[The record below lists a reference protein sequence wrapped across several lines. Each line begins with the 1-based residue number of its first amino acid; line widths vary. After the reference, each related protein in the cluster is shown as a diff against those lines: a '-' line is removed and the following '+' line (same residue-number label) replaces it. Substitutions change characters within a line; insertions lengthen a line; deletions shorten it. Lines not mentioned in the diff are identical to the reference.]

1 MKIAI
6 TNATTWPWV
15 RRGAERFINEF
26 ARFLAGRGHDVTII
40 STKPGAGETHV
51 QNGYRT
57 ICHRRLW
64 HPVMG
69 KAGLLEFHMFFF
81 TVLYSLLK
89 ERYDVVFSLT
99 FMDAF
104 AAILTQYI
112 TKAPCVFCVNGL
124 PPKVQ
129 YFRSLTM
136 KGAVF
141 GAAVRRAGAVV
152 AISEYVREYL
162 RQRWGRGG
170 DRLPI
175 PVDLDSFGKPDKAA
189 GGAPLIVCAAALDD
203 RRKGGDALFAAFAEL
218 KLRVPGVKLLVAY
231 DVPEEAQRELLDLV
245 PAAFRDDIEFRPV
258 AGALPEI
265 LARATIT
272 VLPSLW
278 EAYGMLVIESFA
290 AGTPVVA
297 TRQGALPE
305 HFPLP
310 ELGCL
315 FDPGPDAEETA
326 AVTNTRGLA
335 QAMEDCLQLAG
346 QADTSEVCRRFAE
359 RYSWEA
365 LGPSYERLMADLL
378 GAGGKGATA
387 GISACG
393 S

>member
-26 ARFLAGRGHDVTII
+26 ARFLAERGHDVTII
-40 STKPGAGETHV
+40 STKPGPGETYV
-51 QNGYRT
+51 QDGYRT

-64 HPVMG
+64 HPWMA

-89 ERYDVVFSLT
+89 ERYDVVFSIT

-104 AAILTQYI
+104 AAILTRYV

-124 PPKVQ
+124 PPRVQ

-141 GAAVRRAGAVV
+141 GAAVRRSDAVV
-152 AISEYVREYL
+152 AISEYVRRYL
-162 RQRWGRGG
+162 RERWGRGG
-170 DRLPI
+170 DRLPV
-175 PVDLDSFGKPDKAA
+175 PVNLDSFAEPEKAVT
-189 GGAPLIVCAAALDD
+189 GAPLIVCAAALDD
-203 RRKGGDALFAAFAEL
+203 RRKGGGTLFAAFAEL
-218 KLRVPGVKLLVAY
+218 KQRMPEVKLLVAY
-231 DVPEEAQRELLDLV
+231 DVPEEARQELLEPV
-245 PAAFRDDIEFRPV
+245 PARFHGDIEFRRV
-258 AGALPEI
+258 AGSLPRI

-315 FDPGPDAEETA
+315 FDPGPDAEEA
-326 AVTNTRGLA
+326 ATVTNTQGLA
-335 QAMEDCLQLAG
+335 QALEDCLKLASKPET
-346 QADTSEVCRRFAE
+346 AEVCRRFA
-359 RYSWEA
+359 RQYSWDV
-365 LGPSYERLMADLL
+365 LGPSYERLMERLL
-378 GAGGKGATA
+378 DAGGKGAPA
-387 GISACG
+387 GVSSCG